1 MRFEALSS
9 DRLSVLDELVRR
21 FPYNPYRHYRI
32 LSRRRQAE
40 VLRAMV
46 RQPVENGTGT
56 AFVARADDS
65 ADPDAACLLRQLPWE
80 TDFFDLPMGR
90 VESILGGDANPEML
104 RGLLEVVVAEARN
117 QGIEHLAARIDIAD
131 CRTVHVLEDL
141 GFRLMDTLVTYI
153 YGRKER
159 PPEDVRNMG
168 LQRPY
173 EPKDRGQLLE
183 IAAAAYSGF
192 KGRYH
197 NDPYLPDERAT
208 AMYVEWA
215 RRCVDGEWAEQILVT
230 ENGQGYLHG
239 FATFRRIEPVST
251 IGGVGVHGGGLG
263 GCRRER
269 PGAYMGLLQGATKWI
284 YGEGAVTEC
293 QTQSFNFPT
302 IRLYEA
308 LGQHFVRAEHTFHVR
323 LGAGD

>member
-1 MRFEALSS
+1 LRFEALSS
-9 DRLSVLDELVRR
+9 DDLPVLDELITR

-32 LSRRRQAE
+32 LSRRRQAD
-40 VLRAMV
+40 VLRALI
-46 RQPVENGTGT
+46 RQPAEGGIGT
-56 AFVARADDS
+56 AFVASSRGS
-65 ADPDAACLLRQLPWE
+65 AGPHAACLLRQLDWE
-80 TDFFDLPMGR
+80 TEFFGLPMGR
-90 VESILGGDANPEML
+90 LESMLGSDANPEAL
-104 RGLLEVVVAEARN
+104 RGLLGTVVAEARA
-117 QGIEHLAARIDIAD
+117 QGVVHLAARVDIAD
-131 CRTVHVLEDL
+131 CRTVHMLEDL

-173 EPKDRGQLLE
+173 EPKDRDQLLE
-183 IAAAAYSGF
+183 IAAEAYSDF

-197 NDPYLPDERAT
+197 NDPHLADERAT

-230 ENGQGYLHG
+230 EDGNGYLHG

-251 IGGVGVHGGGLG
+251 VGGVGVYGGGLG
-263 GCRRER
+263 GCRRQR
-269 PGAYMGLLQGATKWI
+269 PGAYMGLLQGATQWI
-284 YGEGAVTEC
+284 YVKGAVTEC

-308 LGQHFVRAEHTFHVR
+308 LAQRFVRAEHTFHVQ
-323 LGAGD
+323 LGH